1 MDSLKTIQKTFRIF
15 LRLTHAAKI
24 LCIVG
29 TVLSGAGAFG
39 CLMAALNFRNFK
51 NDGG

>member
-24 LCIVG
+24 LCVVG
-29 TVLSGAGAFG
+29 AVLSGVG
-39 CLMAALNFRNFK
+39 CIVRDDFLLRRSYF
-51 NDGG
+51 

>member
-1 MDSLKTIQKTFRIF
+1 MDSLKSIQKTFRIF

-29 TVLSGAGAFG
+29 AVKSMRLCCSLCRQAFP
-39 CLMAALNFRNFK
+39 AN
-51 NDGG
+51 

>member
-1 MDSLKTIQKTFRIF
+1 MDSLKLIQKTFRIF

-29 TVLSGAGAFG
+29 TVLSGVGALSPVQHLTAERVDTF
-39 CLMAALNFRNFK
+39 
-51 NDGG
+51 